1 MTFLAFYYQL
11 GSAVLAV
18 VAEEGGFPAFRAVD
32 GKRKTAVAAS
42 RPAELDWCATFGA
55 SGFKRVHFA
64 AHRAHVRVWRNKLTA
79 VLARFFES

>member
-18 VAEEGGFPAFRAVD
+18 VAEESGFPAFRAVD

-42 RPAELDWCATFGA
+42 HPASLDRCTTFGA
-55 SGFKRVHFA
+55 SGFERVHFA
-64 AHRAHVRVWRNKLTA
+64 THRAHV
-79 VLARFFES
+79 